1 MVVTELLSQRAERE
15 ARRDWWQAAACR
27 TADPDI
33 FFPVSAH
40 GPGEDEIAQAKA
52 ICATCPVRRQCLQFA
67 LATHQV
73 HGVWGGTTEEERR
86 LHLHTQPVVPAQQ
99 GSSRGA
105 LVSSRQN
112 ECRRQGTGL
121 NWMARLASVQIS
133 RRQRLRM
140 S

>member
-1 MVVTELLSQRAERE
+1 MVVTELIGKRAEHA

-40 GPGEDEIAQAKA
+40 GPGREDTARAKA
-52 ICATCPVRRQCLQFA
+52 VCARCPVRRQCLQFA

-86 LHLHTQPVVPAQQ
+86 LLMHVQPTVPAHR
-99 GSSRGA
+99 GSA
-105 LVSSRQN
+105 
-112 ECRRQGTGL
+112 EE
-121 NWMARLASVQIS
+121 
-133 RRQRLRM
+133 
-140 S
+140 